1 VLPSR
6 AARRYRRDMSAI
18 SVDLSGKSALVTGA
32 ASGIGRAIAEDLAS
46 RGARVLL
53 ADIDQPAL
61 QAAAGPLEGAIA
73 QRADIA
79 SRDDCRALVERARKE
94 WGGVDILVNN
104 AGLQLVAPVEEF
116 PEDRWEH
123 LIRVML
129 IGAFL
134 LTKYAIADMYRK
146 RWGRI
151 VNISSVHG
159 LIASP
164 YKSAYVSAK
173 HGLMGLTKT
182 VALEAAEKGVT
193 VNAVCP
199 AYVRTPLVE
208 KQIADQA
215 RLNKLSESDV
225 IENVMLAPAAI
236 KRLLEPSEVAAYV
249 AFLCSDEAA
258 GITGSAQL
266 IDLGWTAR

>member
-1 VLPSR
+1 
-6 AARRYRRDMSAI
+6 MSSI
-18 SVDLSGKSALVTGA
+18 SVDLRGKSALVTGA
-32 ASGIGRAIAEDLAS
+32 ASGIGRAIAEDLSS

-53 ADIDQPAL
+53 ADIDET
-61 QAAAGPLEGAIA
+61 PLRAVASPLRDAIP

-104 AGLQLVAPVEEF
+104 AGLQHVAPIEEF

-123 LIRVML
+123 LVRVML

-134 LTKYAIADMYRK
+134 LTRYAIPDMYRK

-151 VNISSVHG
+151 VNISSLHG
-159 LIASP
+159 LVASP

-182 VALEAAEKGVT
+182 VALEAADKGVT

-199 AYVRTPLVE
+199 SYVRTPLVE

-215 RLNKLSESDV
+215 RVNKMSEDEV
-225 IENVMLAPAAI
+225 IGEIMLAPAAI

-249 AFLCSDEAA
+249 AFLCSDEAS

-266 IDLGWTAR
+266 IDMGWTAR

>member
-1 VLPSR
+1 MFSR
-6 AARRYRRDMSAI
+6 VVTSV

-32 ASGIGRAIAEDLAS
+32 ASGIGRAIAEDLAG

-53 ADIDQPAL
+53 ADIDEAGLRPVASAL
-61 QAAAGPLEGAIA
+61 PGAVA
-73 QRADIA
+73 MRADIS
-79 SRDDCRALVERARKE
+79 SRDDCRALVERARSE

-104 AGLQLVAPVEEF
+104 AGLQLVSPVEDF
-116 PEDRWEH
+116 PEDRWEY
-123 LIRVML
+123 IVRVML
-129 IGAFL
+129 VGAFL
-134 LTKYAIADMYRK
+134 LTKYALPDMYRK

-151 VNISSVHG
+151 VNVSSLHG
-159 LIASP
+159 LVASP

-182 VALEAAEKGVT
+182 VALEAADRGVT

-215 RLNKLSESDV
+215 RVHGISEKEV
-225 IENVMLAPAAI
+225 VEKIMLAPAAV
-236 KRLLEPSEVAAYV
+236 KRLLETSELAVYGT
-249 AFLCSDEAA
+249 FL
-258 GITGSAQL
+258 
-266 IDLGWTAR
+266 